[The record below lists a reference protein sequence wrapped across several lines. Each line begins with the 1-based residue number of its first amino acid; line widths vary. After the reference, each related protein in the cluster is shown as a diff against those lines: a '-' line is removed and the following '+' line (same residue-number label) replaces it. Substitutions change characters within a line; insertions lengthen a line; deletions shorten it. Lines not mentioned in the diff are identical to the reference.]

1 MSGQMR
7 HPDTETLASF
17 QAGLVS
23 GMRSKRLAEHLS
35 QCPVC
40 ASVTDQISAVSAALA
55 SVPAPALPADAEQRI
70 TAAITAEASA
80 RADMARA
87 GRAPDAA
94 VPEPAVPEP
103 AARDAVT
110 REAAARRT
118 RREPSVRRIPLF
130 RPVLRVPVR
139 ILVPA
144 VACVLL
150 AVVGYSLSRPSGPA
164 SPSAASARTTPAI
177 PRISGGTGPH
187 PDWEQP
193 KLGSQTAFR
202 VTVTHTSYKAATLQ
216 AQVRQQ
222 IQSSPAVSPSGSS
235 VGPADSHPSQSS
247 SPSGTDEVAPSQNL
261 IGCVMHLTDNVAPTI
276 VDQATYQSKPAYV
289 IAVPNRAWVVPR
301 NCTAKHPAVIT
312 SVAISPP
319 A

>member
-1 MSGQMR
+1 MSGQTR

-23 GMRSKRLAEHLS
+23 GMRGKKLAEHLS

-40 ASVTDQISAVSAALA
+40 ASVTDQIGAVSAALA

-87 GRAPDAA
+87 GSAPDAP
-94 VPEPAVPEP
+94 VPEPAVPASAARE
-103 AARDAVT
+103 AVLRELSARDAVT
-110 REAAARRT
+110 RDASARRT
-118 RREPSVRRIPLF
+118 RREPSVRRIPFF
-130 RPVLRVPVR
+130 RPVLRVPMRV
-139 ILVPA
+139 LVPA
-144 VACVLL
+144 VACALL
-150 AVVGYSLSRPSGPA
+150 AIVGYSLSGPSGPA
-164 SPSAASARTTPAI
+164 SPSVASARTTPAV
-177 PRISGGTGPH
+177 PRISGGTGLH
-187 PDWEQP
+187 PDWDQP
-193 KLGSQTAFR
+193 RLGPQAAFR

-222 IQSSPAVSPSGSS
+222 IQSSPAVSRTP
-235 VGPADSHPSQSS
+235 